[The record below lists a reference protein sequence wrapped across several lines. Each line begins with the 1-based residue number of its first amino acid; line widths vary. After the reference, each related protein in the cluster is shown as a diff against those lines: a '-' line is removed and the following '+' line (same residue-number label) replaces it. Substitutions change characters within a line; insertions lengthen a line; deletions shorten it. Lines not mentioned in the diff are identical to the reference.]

1 LNKPKLLVVL
11 RVVGCAMLAA
21 CATTGG
27 GYPYAQ
33 EPDPR
38 RAEYVIGVTDA
49 LSVRVWRNNELNTDP
64 TVMPDGTITVPLI
77 GQVVAAGKTPTEVRK
92 AITQALSAYIK
103 DQSATVTVAVARVNS
118 YRITVSGNVARP
130 GVLEATRYLTV
141 SEAIALA
148 GGPTRFAEPSGTVL
162 IRTTP
167 DGTVRRI
174 PIEYDQ
180 VEAGRMPEQDLVL
193 LRGDRVY
200 VP

>member
-1 LNKPKLLVVL
+1 M
-11 RVVGCAMLAA
+11 VGCAASAA
-21 CATTGG
+21 CASSQGA
-27 GYPYAQ
+27 YPYAQ

-38 RAEYVIGVTDA
+38 RGEYVIGVTDA
-49 LSVRVWRNNELNTDP
+49 LSVRVWRNNELNTDA
-64 TVMPDGTITVPLI
+64 TVMPDGTITMALV
-77 GQVVAAGKTPTEVRK
+77 GQVVAAGKTPTEVQK

-118 YRITVSGNVARP
+118 YRITVSGNVAHP
-130 GVLEATRYLTV
+130 GVIESTRYLTV

-162 IRTTP
+162 IRTAP
-167 DGTVRRI
+167 DGTVHRI
-174 PIEYDQ
+174 PIEYDE
-180 VEAGRMPEQDLVL
+180 VEAGRRPEQDLVL